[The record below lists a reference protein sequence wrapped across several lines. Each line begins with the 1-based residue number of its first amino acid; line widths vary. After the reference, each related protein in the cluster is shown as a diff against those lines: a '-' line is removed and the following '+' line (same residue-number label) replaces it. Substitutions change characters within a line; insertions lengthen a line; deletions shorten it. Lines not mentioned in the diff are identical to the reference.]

1 MLEIDITQII
11 RNMKAFRL
19 LATSL
24 LVALCAGQTS
34 CSSKVYT
41 PDVNVK
47 EVNSKQYIY
56 YQDEPFNG
64 TVYSSDESCYM
75 VVENGA
81 PVKAIALH
89 SNGAIAIETT
99 TTGSNFNRTFYDENG
114 NTIEEREF
122 EKKYRDLCKSLK
134 HKLPID

>member
-1 MLEIDITQII
+1 M
-11 RNMKAFRL
+11 
-19 LATSL
+19 
-24 LVALCAGQTS
+24 VALCVGQTS

-64 TVYSSDESCYM
+64 TVYGSDESCYM

-99 TTGSNFNRTFYDENG
+99 TTGANFNRTFYDENG

-134 HKLPID
+134 HKLSCDILS

>member
-1 MLEIDITQII
+1 M
-11 RNMKAFRL
+11 
-19 LATSL
+19 
-24 LVALCAGQTS
+24 VALCVGQTS

-64 TVYSSDESCYM
+64 TVYGSDESCYM

-81 PVKAIALH
+81 PVK
-89 SNGAIAIETT
+89 GA
-99 TTGSNFNRTFYDENG
+99 NFNRTFYDENG

>member
-1 MLEIDITQII
+1 M
-11 RNMKAFRL
+11 
-19 LATSL
+19 
-24 LVALCAGQTS
+24 VALCVGQTS

-64 TVYSSDESCYM
+64 TVYGSDESCYM

-99 TTGSNFNRTFYDENG
+99 TTGANFNRPPY
-114 NTIEEREF
+114 
-122 EKKYRDLCKSLK
+122 
-134 HKLPID
+134 

>member
-1 MLEIDITQII
+1 
-11 RNMKAFRL
+11 MKIFRL
-19 LATSL
+19 LATLL
-24 LVALCAGQTS
+24 LVALCTGQTS

-99 TTGSNFNRTFYDENG
+99 TTGANFNRTFYEENG
-114 NTIEEREF
+114 NIIEEREF
-122 EKKYRDLCKSLK
+122 EKKYRDLWKSLK

>member
-1 MLEIDITQII
+1 
-11 RNMKAFRL
+11 
-19 LATSL
+19 
-24 LVALCAGQTS
+24 
-34 CSSKVYT
+34 
-41 PDVNVK
+41 
-47 EVNSKQYIY
+47 
-56 YQDEPFNG
+56 
-64 TVYSSDESCYM
+64 M

-81 PVKAIALH
+81 PVKAIALY

-99 TTGSNFNRTFYDENG
+99 TTGANFNRTFYDENG

>member
-1 MLEIDITQII
+1 M
-11 RNMKAFRL
+11 
-19 LATSL
+19 
-24 LVALCAGQTS
+24 VALCVGQTS

-64 TVYSSDESCYM
+64 TVYGSDESCYM

-99 TTGSNFNRTFYDENG
+99 TTGATL
-114 NTIEEREF
+114 IELSMMRMATPSKNE
-122 EKKYRDLCKSLK
+122 SLK
-134 HKLPID
+134 RNIEICVNL

>member
-1 MLEIDITQII
+1 M
-11 RNMKAFRL
+11 
-19 LATSL
+19 
-24 LVALCAGQTS
+24 VALCVGQTS

-64 TVYSSDESCYM
+64 TVYGSDESCYM

-99 TTGSNFNRTFYDENG
+99 TTGANFNRTFYDENG

-122 EKKYRDLCKSLK
+122 DLNSATL
-134 HKLPID
+134 L